1 MYMQTALN
9 TWFWKSYLQTVS
21 VCGTIHRQKH
31 TKLLYLMVASQL
43 WEIEIHSAA

>member
-1 MYMQTALN
+1 MVLEELFTDCICLWDNPQT
-9 TWFWKSYLQTVS
+9 
-21 VCGTIHRQKH
+21 KH